1 MPGHRARRAHPRLA
15 PTRVRARRGGAR
27 GAVARRRTGGA
38 VSDLAVIGCG
48 DVGSVGPA
56 CLASPGHR
64 VRAVDADAGPL
75 APLRRGA
82 PPFVETGLPELVRHE
97 RDARRLSFG
106 ADVPGAVSDA
116 NAVLICVATP
126 TTSSGAADLT
136 QLWRALLTNAPPLPP
151 PPGGGPR
158 APGAARTPPRPG

>member
-15 PTRVRARRGGAR
+15 PTRVPARRGGAR

-48 DVGSVGPA
+48 YVGSVSAA
-56 CLASPGHR
+56 CLASLGHR
-64 VRAVDADAGPL
+64 VRAVDVDEERL
-75 APLRRGA
+75 ARLRRGD
-82 PPFVETGLPELVRHE
+82 PPFVETGLPGLVRHE
-97 RDARRLSFG
+97 RGARRLSFV
-106 ADVPGAVSDA
+106 ADVPGALSDA

-136 QLWRALLTNAPPLPP
+136 QLWRAPGTIAPEPP
-151 PPGGGPR
+151 THAVAAPR
-158 APGAARTPPRPG
+158 SPAAARP